1 MQNNV
6 LLTIREKIIALPQ
19 SEKKIAETILKD
31 PVSVIKMSATDLA
44 AEAGSSSAAVI
55 RFCRSIGVKGFT
67 ELKLQLS
74 ADSQGIKDNL
84 YTDIQ
89 SDESLD
95 QVKKKLLINTNHL
108 FNETNNVL
116 STKQIERTTKL
127 LYESSVI
134 YLYGL
139 GASHIVASD
148 IQQKF
153 SRMGK
158 IIICSLD
165 QHFLVTSMAV
175 ASEGAVFFGVSNSG
189 EKKEVLALM
198 TIAKELGLK
207 TVSLTSNTENTLS
220 LEADIALKTA
230 FAHEA
235 PLRSGATIS
244 LLTQM
249 YAVDILFYDYASK
262 YYELSVTNLE
272 KSKAAIQRYNQ
283 NFDTKM

>member
-6 LLTIREKIIALPQ
+6 LLIIREKMAALPQ

-31 PVSVIKMSATDLA
+31 PVMVIQMSATDLA

-84 YTDIQ
+84 YTDIL
-89 SDESLD
+89 SEENLE
-95 QVKKKLLINTNHL
+95 QVKKKMLINTNHL
-108 FNETNNVL
+108 FKETNNVL
-116 STKQIERTTKL
+116 DTKQIERVSEL
-127 LYESSVI
+127 LHESSVI

-158 IIICSLD
+158 MVVCSLD
-165 QHFLVTSMAV
+165 QHLLVTSMAV
-175 ASEGAVFFGVSNSG
+175 AGKNAVFFGVSNSG

-198 TIAKELGLK
+198 IMAKELGLH
-207 TVSLTSNTENTLS
+207 TVSLTSNTENALS
-220 LEADIALKTA
+220 LEADVALKTA

-262 YYELSVTNLE
+262 HYDLTVTNLE
-272 KSKAAIQRYNQ
+272 KSKAAIQQYNQ
-283 NFDTKM
+283 MFD

>member
-1 MQNNV
+1 MQNNI
-6 LLTIREKIIALPQ
+6 LLKIREKKVALPQ
-19 SEKKIAETILKD
+19 SEKKIAETILKN
-31 PVSVIKMSATDLA
+31 PVKVIQMSATDLA
-44 AEAGSSSAAVI
+44 TEAESSSAAVI
-55 RFCRSIGVKGFT
+55 RFCRSIGIKGFT

-84 YTDIQ
+84 YTDIL
-89 SDESLD
+89 SEESLE

-108 FNETNNVL
+108 FEETNNVL
-116 STKQIERTTKL
+116 DTKKIEQVSNL
-127 LYESSVI
+127 LHESSVV

-139 GASHIVASD
+139 GASNIVASD

-158 IIICSLD
+158 IMVCSLD
-165 QHFLVTSMAV
+165 QHLLVTSMAV
-175 ASEGAVFFGVSNSG
+175 SNKPAVFFGVSNSG
-189 EKKEVLALM
+189 EKKEVLALLM
-198 TIAKELGLK
+198 IAKELGLK
-207 TVSLTSNTENTLS
+207 TVSLTSNTENPLS
-220 LEADIALKTA
+220 IEADIALKTA

-262 YYELSVTNLE
+262 HYDLTVTNLE

-283 NFDTKM
+283 MFD

>member
-1 MQNNV
+1 M
-6 LLTIREKIIALPQ
+6 
-19 SEKKIAETILKD
+19 
-31 PVSVIKMSATDLA
+31 
-44 AEAGSSSAAVI
+44 
-55 RFCRSIGVKGFT
+55 
-67 ELKLQLS
+67 KLQLS

-84 YTDIQ
+84 YTDIL
-89 SDESLD
+89 SEENLE
-95 QVKKKLLINTNHL
+95 QVKKKMLINTNHL
-108 FNETNNVL
+108 FKETNNVL
-116 STKQIERTTKL
+116 DTKQIERVSEL
-127 LYESSVI
+127 LHESSVI

-158 IIICSLD
+158 MVVCSLD
-165 QHFLVTSMAV
+165 QHLLVTSMAV
-175 ASEGAVFFGVSNSG
+175 AGKNAVFFGVSNSG

-198 TIAKELGLK
+198 SMAKELGLH
-207 TVSLTSNTENTLS
+207 TVSLTSNTENALS
-220 LEADIALKTA
+220 LEADVALKTA

-262 YYELSVTNLE
+262 HYDLTVSNLE
-272 KSKAAIQRYNQ
+272 KSKTAIVQYNKK
-283 NFDTKM
+283 FD

>member
-6 LLTIREKIIALPQ
+6 LLTIREKMIALPQ
-19 SEKKIAETILKD
+19 SEKKIAETILKN
-31 PVSVIKMSATDLA
+31 PVRIIQMSATELA
-44 AEAGSSSAAVI
+44 TEAGSSSAAVI
-55 RFCRSIGVKGFT
+55 RFCRSIGIKGFT

-84 YTDIQ
+84 YTDIL
-89 SDESLD
+89 SDESLE

-108 FNETNNVL
+108 FRETNNVL
-116 STKQIERTTKL
+116 NTEQIERVTEL
-127 LYESSVI
+127 LYQSSVI

-153 SRMGK
+153 SRTGK
-158 IIICSLD
+158 IAVCSLD
-165 QHFLVTSMAV
+165 QHLLVTSMAV
-175 ASEGAVFFGVSNSG
+175 ASKDAVFFGISNSG
-189 EKKEVLALM
+189 EKREVLALM
-198 TIAKELGLK
+198 RIAKELGLK
-207 TVSLTSNTENTLS
+207 TVSLTSNTENALS
-220 LEADIALKTA
+220 LEADLPLKTA

-249 YAVDILFYDYASK
+249 YAVDILFYSYASK
-262 YYELSVTNLE
+262 HFELTVTNLE

-283 NFDTKM
+283 NFN

>member
-6 LLTIREKIIALPQ
+6 LLIIREKLAALPQ

-31 PVSVIKMSATDLA
+31 PVMVIQMSVTELA

-84 YTDIQ
+84 YTDIL
-89 SDESLD
+89 SEENLE
-95 QVKKKLLINTNHL
+95 QVKKKMLINTNHL
-108 FNETNNVL
+108 FKETNNVL
-116 STKQIERTTKL
+116 DTKQIERVSEL
-127 LYESSVI
+127 LHESSVI

-158 IIICSLD
+158 MVVCSLD
-165 QHFLVTSMAV
+165 QHLLVTSMAV
-175 ASEGAVFFGVSNSG
+175 AGKNAVFFGVSNSG

-198 TIAKELGLK
+198 IMAKELGLH
-207 TVSLTSNTENTLS
+207 TVSLTSNTENALS
-220 LEADIALKTA
+220 LEADVALKTA

-262 YYELSVTNLE
+262 HYDLTVSNLE
-272 KSKAAIQRYNQ
+272 KSKTAIVQYNKK
-283 NFDTKM
+283 FD

>member
-6 LLTIREKIIALPQ
+6 LLTIKEKMAALPQ
-19 SEKKIAETILKD
+19 SEKKIAEKIISD
-31 PVSVIKMSATDLA
+31 PVTVIQMSATDLA
-44 AEAGSSSAAVI
+44 TEAGSSSAAVI

-84 YTDIQ
+84 YTDILA
-89 SDESLD
+89 DEKLE
-95 QVKKKLLINTNHL
+95 QVKKKMLINTNHL
-108 FNETNNVL
+108 FKETNNVL
-116 STKQIERTTKL
+116 DTNLIEEVTEL
-127 LYESSVI
+127 LYESPVI

-158 IIICSLD
+158 NVVCSLD
-165 QHFLVTSMAV
+165 QHLLVTSMAV
-175 ASEGAVFFGVSNSG
+175 ASKNALFFGVSNSG

-207 TVSLTSNTENTLS
+207 TVSLTSNTENALS

-262 YYELSVTNLE
+262 HYDLTVTNLE

-283 NFDTKM
+283 QFD

>member
-6 LLTIREKIIALPQ
+6 LLIIREKLAALPQ

-31 PVSVIKMSATDLA
+31 PVMVIQMSATELA

-84 YTDIQ
+84 YTDIL
-89 SDESLD
+89 SEENLE
-95 QVKKKLLINTNHL
+95 QVKKKMLINTNHL
-108 FNETNNVL
+108 FKETNNVL
-116 STKQIERTTKL
+116 DTKQIERVSEL
-127 LYESSVI
+127 LHESSVI

-158 IIICSLD
+158 MVVCSLD
-165 QHFLVTSMAV
+165 QHLLVTSMAV
-175 ASEGAVFFGVSNSG
+175 AGKNAVFFGVSNSG

-198 TIAKELGLK
+198 IMAKELGLH
-207 TVSLTSNTENTLS
+207 TVSLTSNTENALS
-220 LEADIALKTA
+220 LEADVALKTA

-262 YYELSVTNLE
+262 HYDLIVSNLE
-272 KSKAAIQRYNQ
+272 KSKTAIVQYNKK
-283 NFDTKM
+283 FD

>member
-6 LLTIREKIIALPQ
+6 LLTIREKKITLPQ
-19 SEKKIAETILKD
+19 SEKKIAETILRD
-31 PVSVIKMSATDLA
+31 PVKVIQMSATDLA
-44 AEAGSSSAAVI
+44 TEAGSSSAAVI
-55 RFCRSIGVKGFT
+55 RFCRSIGIKGFT

-84 YTDIQ
+84 YTDILA
-89 SDESLD
+89 DENLE
-95 QVKKKLLINTNHL
+95 QVKKKMLINTNHL
-108 FNETNNVL
+108 FKETNNVL
-116 STKQIERTTKL
+116 ETKQIERVSEL
-127 LYESSVI
+127 LHESSII

-158 IIICSLD
+158 IVVCSLD
-165 QHFLVTSMAV
+165 QHLLVTSMAV
-175 ASEGAVFFGVSNSG
+175 AGENAVFFGVSNSG

-198 TIAKELGLK
+198 IMAKELGLK
-207 TVSLTSNTENTLS
+207 TVALTNNTENALS

-262 YYELSVTNLE
+262 NYDLTVTNLE

-283 NFDTKM
+283 KFD

>member
-6 LLTIREKIIALPQ
+6 LLIIREKLAALPQ

-31 PVSVIKMSATDLA
+31 PVMVIQMSATDLA

-84 YTDIQ
+84 YTDIL
-89 SDESLD
+89 SEENLE
-95 QVKKKLLINTNHL
+95 QVKKKMLINTNHL
-108 FNETNNVL
+108 FKETNNVL
-116 STKQIERTTKL
+116 DTKQIERVSEL
-127 LYESSVI
+127 LHESSVI

-158 IIICSLD
+158 MVVCSLD
-165 QHFLVTSMAV
+165 QHLLVTSMAV
-175 ASEGAVFFGVSNSG
+175 AGKNAVFFGVSNSG

-198 TIAKELGLK
+198 SMAKELGLH
-207 TVSLTSNTENTLS
+207 TVSLL
-220 LEADIALKTA
+220 
-230 FAHEA
+230 FA
-235 PLRSGATIS
+235 
-244 LLTQM
+244 
-249 YAVDILFYDYASK
+249 K
-262 YYELSVTNLE
+262 
-272 KSKAAIQRYNQ
+272 
-283 NFDTKM
+283 

>member
-6 LLTIREKIIALPQ
+6 LLTIKEKMAALPQ
-19 SEKKIAETILKD
+19 SEKKIAETIISD
-31 PVSVIKMSATDLA
+31 PVTVIQMSATDLA
-44 AEAGSSSAAVI
+44 TEAGSSSAAVI

-84 YTDIQ
+84 YTDILA
-89 SDESLD
+89 DEELE
-95 QVKKKLLINTNHL
+95 QVKKKMLINTNHL
-108 FNETNNVL
+108 FKETNNVL
-116 STKQIERTTKL
+116 ETKLIERVTDL

-158 IIICSLD
+158 NIVCSLD
-165 QHFLVTSMAV
+165 QHLLVTSMAV
-175 ASEGAVFFGVSNSG
+175 ASKDALFFGVSNSG

-262 YYELSVTNLE
+262 HYDLTVANLE
-272 KSKAAIQRYNQ
+272 KSKMAIQRYNQ
-283 NFDTKM
+283 QFD